1 MCKALKFPRSTY
13 YKALI
18 CEPSNKRKE
27 HQEFSEK
34 VKQCFDS
41 SKGRYGAVKICK
53 KLNDSGVLCSI
64 KRVQRHM
71 QSQGLRSVVTK
82 RYNHKSN
89 YGNIP
94 SDKENILNR
103 DFETSHMN
111 IWSER
116 GIRNRQIRSIQT
128 EGHFGDIK
136 ENEDFRR
143 FNYRSKDKA
152 YKEFMLFAIGRNI
165 NKYHRF
171 LSAKPKKFEGKLL
184 EKTA

>member
-18 CEPSNKRKE
+18 CESSNKRKE
-27 HQEFSEK
+27 HRKFLAK
-34 VKQCFDS
+34 VKQCFEN

-71 QSQGLRSVVTK
+71 QSQGLRSVLTK

-94 SDKENILNR
+94 SDKMI
-103 DFETSHMN
+103 DVVCCAT
-111 IWSER
+111 
-116 GIRNRQIRSIQT
+116 
-128 EGHFGDIK
+128 K
-136 ENEDFRR
+136 
-143 FNYRSKDKA
+143 
-152 YKEFMLFAIGRNI
+152 
-165 NKYHRF
+165 
-171 LSAKPKKFEGKLL
+171 
-184 EKTA
+184 